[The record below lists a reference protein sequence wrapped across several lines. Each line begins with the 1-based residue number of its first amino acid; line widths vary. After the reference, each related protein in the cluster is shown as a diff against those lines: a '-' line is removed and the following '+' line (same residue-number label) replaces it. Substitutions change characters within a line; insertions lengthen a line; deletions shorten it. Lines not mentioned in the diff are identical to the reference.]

1 MALPQPLSARIANVC
16 LHAQQQ
22 HDSLSLTVGNDPHA
36 GVVCQEIFEQVHRR
50 HEMLNKWS
58 SLAANF
64 SFCTA

>member
-22 HDSLSLTVGNDPHA
+22 RDSLSVTVGNGPHA
-36 GVVCQEIFEQVHRR
+36 SVVSQEIFEQVHCR

-58 SLAANF
+58 SL
-64 SFCTA
+64 CC